1 MMAASWVDGEL
12 VECQWRPHQQ
22 EILIKAELAHLR
34 EAYEQTGWECES
46 VDDAYI
52 GLTESKGLNL
62 FVFVGSAVLCLC
74 EDRPWFSKERV
85 IYEEFIGQGIGLAT
99 VVEIMAYVCEMV
111 GATRYVAGTR
121 AAANQRHAGLAKLYS
136 KEGLT
141 ISAIEL
147 TGVVSNG
154 QKDSQGSGQV

>member
-1 MMAASWVDGEL
+1 MWAYSWEDGKL
-12 VECQWRPHQQ
+12 VTCRWSAHQQ
-22 EILIKAELAHLR
+22 EILIKGELAHLKD
-34 EAYEQTGWECES
+34 AYEQTGWETED
-46 VDDAYI
+46 VDTAFAN
-52 GLTESKGLNL
+52 LTGAQGICL

-85 IYEEFIGQGIGLAT
+85 LHEEFIGQGIGLPT
-99 VVEIMAYVCEMV
+99 VVEIMEYVAKV
-111 GATRYVAGTR
+111 VDVRRYIAGTR

-147 TGVVSNG
+147 MGVVDG
-154 QKDSQGSGQV
+154 